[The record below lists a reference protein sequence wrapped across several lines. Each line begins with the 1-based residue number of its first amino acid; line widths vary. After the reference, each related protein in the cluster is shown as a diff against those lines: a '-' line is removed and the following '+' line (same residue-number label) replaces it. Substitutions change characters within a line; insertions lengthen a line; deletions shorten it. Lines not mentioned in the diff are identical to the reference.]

1 MYPPKMNIIRH
12 SKDIKK
18 PIEEKIL
25 YKNARKK
32 VGLAEPTYKN
42 CKIITTDNFSNVIIY
57 EQYNLSRSN
66 LYNIN

>member
-1 MYPPKMNIIRH
+1 MQ
-12 SKDIKK
+12 
-18 PIEEKIL
+18 E
-25 YKNARKK
+25 K
-32 VGLAEPTYKN
+32 VGLAELTYKN